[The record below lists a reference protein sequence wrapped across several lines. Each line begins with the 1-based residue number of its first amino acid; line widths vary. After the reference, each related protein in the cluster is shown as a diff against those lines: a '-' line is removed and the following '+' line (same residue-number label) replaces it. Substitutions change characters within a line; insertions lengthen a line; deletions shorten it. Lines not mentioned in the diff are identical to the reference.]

1 MVVQNSLQYT
11 TFNEKISNFKVFYL
25 YLTFRLSEYNIPR
38 ILGSKKCDPKIS
50 YIVYFDFGKNCK
62 KLSENIT
69 FNVLKISVR

>member
-38 ILGSKKCDPKIS
+38 ILGSKMCNPKFS
-50 YIVYFDFGKNCK
+50 YIVYVDFRKNGK
-62 KLSENIT
+62 KLPENIT
-69 FNVLKISVR
+69 LNDL